1 MRKDTPIRTGGFAM
15 SYLILA
21 VSLFFLSASLV
32 LFWLSRVVHPDLLD
46 DAILSLGLSVTAL
59 GLAQVITHGLARGL
73 PVLALLLAV
82 R

>member
-1 MRKDTPIRTGGFAM
+1 M

-21 VSLFFLSASLV
+21 VALFFLVASLV
-32 LFWLSRVVHPDLLD
+32 LFWLSRVVHADLLD

-59 GLAQVITHGLARGL
+59 GLAQVITHGLARAL
-73 PVLALLLAV
+73 PSLALLLAV

>member
-1 MRKDTPIRTGGFAM
+1 MG
-15 SYLILA
+15 YVILA
-21 VSLFFLSASLV
+21 VALFFLCASLV
-32 LFWLSRVVHPDLLD
+32 LFWLSRVVHPEMLD

-59 GLAQVITHGLARGL
+59 GLAQVITHGLARAL

>member
-1 MRKDTPIRTGGFAM
+1 MGF
-15 SYLILA
+15 LIVA
-21 VSLFFLSASLV
+21 VALFFLSASVV

-59 GLAQVITHGLARGL
+59 GLAQVVTHGLARGL